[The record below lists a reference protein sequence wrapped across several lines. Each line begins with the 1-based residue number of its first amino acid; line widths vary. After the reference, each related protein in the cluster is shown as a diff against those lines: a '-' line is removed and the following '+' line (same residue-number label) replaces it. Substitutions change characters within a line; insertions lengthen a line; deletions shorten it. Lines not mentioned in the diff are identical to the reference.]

1 MFRFIKQTFFTT
13 MSFLRCNELKYVS
26 LTNEECKKRPEIII
40 INSNEHLF
48 YTYSNWLKLFKK

>member
-13 MSFLRCNELKYVS
+13 MSFFSCNQLKYIS

-40 INSNEHLF
+40 INSSEHSF
-48 YTYSNWLKLFKK
+48 YTCSIWLKLFKR